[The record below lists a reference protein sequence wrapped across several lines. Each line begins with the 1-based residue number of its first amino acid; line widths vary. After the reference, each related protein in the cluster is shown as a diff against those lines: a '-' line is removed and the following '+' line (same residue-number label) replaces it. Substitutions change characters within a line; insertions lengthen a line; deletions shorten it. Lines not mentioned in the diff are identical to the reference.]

1 MTINY
6 LDSKRLQWLSTD
18 EMSPTFEE
26 NFSTYTTQ
34 GEADAVWST
43 NDTARMRVN
52 VTTDVFDWISTRN
65 GIASTSNKNVGY
77 TISDTNWVLK
87 FRYRMTS
94 SNNNDARLFVGFSST
109 TGNYGA
115 TMDWLGIIIPNP
127 QHTQWSITGYDNAAL
142 TIGDYSSFY
151 YTPLL
156 NTDYYIKLS
165 RISATALQLDVYSD
179 SAYTSLLGTVSRTI
193 LSTITGLGY
202 LKICNMN
209 NDSAGYSMSGI
220 IDDIKFWNGVPNK
233 PTNVQTNSIFEQTD
247 TNTRHWYNGTNWIT
261 QPTFEDDFSSYANQ
275 ASADASWVS
284 NDTTNLRVNI
294 TNDNMFST
302 NSNAGSTIM
311 KNMYYDLTSVS
322 DTAWVLRFK
331 STLSSFTARTDTN
344 TQYSNITISSSTA
357 DASTAQDWMGL
368 TWNTHTGLGNIYDV
382 GGKDNTA
389 ISQFNGTYFTKVL
402 SSGET
407 LYVELIRN
415 GANIT
420 ANLFSDSGYT
430 TLVETRTNTTTGTIT
445 GLRYLKSTIRK
456 TVTGS
461 NGTINLLLDDIKFY
475 NGVTSV

>member
-6 LDSKRLQWLSTD
+6 LDSKRLQGLSTD

-247 TNTRHWYNGTNWIT
+247 TNTRHWYDGTNWIT
-261 QPTFEDDFSSYANQ
+261 QPTFEDDFSSYATQ
-275 ASADASWVS
+275 GAADTAWVS
-284 NDTTNLRVNI
+284 SDTAKMRVNI
-294 TNDNMFST
+294 TNDNIDLISDIDNT
-302 NSNAGSTIM
+302 NYSIANDRT
-311 KNMYYDLTSVS
+311 TVS
-322 DTAWVLRFK
+322 DTLWVMRFK
-331 STLSSFTARTDTN
+331 LNFTTLTVSSNNAL
-344 TQYSNITISSSTA
+344 YIGISSTA
-357 DASTAQDWMGL
+357 QTSGYNAAQDWVGL
-368 TWNTHTGLGNIYDV
+368 YLHFSNALKRYGLVHGDGTTIGSATHSSMQSVTWATGTDYFFELTRLSATTFQIKRYSDSTFGTVI
-382 GGKDNTA
+382 DNTA
-389 ISQFNGTYFTKVL
+389 VVTIASTIATLRYIKISNT
-402 SSGET
+402 
-407 LYVELIRN
+407 
-415 GANIT
+415 IT
-420 ANLFSDSGYT
+420 D
-430 TLVETRTNTTTGTIT
+430 EIGTIT
-445 GLRYLKSTIRK
+445 GTI
-456 TVTGS
+456 
-461 NGTINLLLDDIKFY
+461 DDIKFY